1 MKIKTKNEQTNQLNL
16 TIQEKKKSQREQ
28 ETTVSFM
35 NKLNLQKLC
44 CLDIIL

>member
-1 MKIKTKNEQTNQLNL
+1 MKIKTKNEQTNQPNL
-16 TIQEKKKSQREQ
+16 TIQEKKKKSEQ

-44 CLDIIL
+44 CLYIIL